1 MVNLQWYNELAKP
14 AFTPAAEIFAPAW
27 LILYSLIFISFL
39 LYLKSKNNLPS
50 KKRGFSIFFVQLVLN
65 ISWTPV
71 FFGLKNPYLGLIII
85 CVLAIYIILT
95 IIEFYKFSKLA
106 SYLLLPYLVWVIFA
120 IYLNAGIII
129 LN

>member
-27 LILYSLIFISFL
+27 LILYSLILISFIF
-39 LYLKSKNNLPS
+39 YLKTKSDIYS
-50 KKRGFSIFFVQLVLN
+50 KKQGYALFFIQLLLN

-71 FFGLKNPYLGLIII
+71 FFWLKAPNLSLVII
-85 CVLAIYIILT
+85 CILAVLIMLT
-95 IIEFYKFSKLA
+95 ILEFHKISKIS
-106 SYLLLPYLVWVIFA
+106 SYLLIPYLIWVIFA